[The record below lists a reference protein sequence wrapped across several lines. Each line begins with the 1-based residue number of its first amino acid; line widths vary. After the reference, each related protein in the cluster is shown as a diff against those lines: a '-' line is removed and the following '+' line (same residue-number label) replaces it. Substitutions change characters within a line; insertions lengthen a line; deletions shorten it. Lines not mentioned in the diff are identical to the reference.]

1 MRVVRTPGR
10 WRSAK
15 PSAIKDRAM
24 SVLIGLLVVLLFG
37 FACVRAVRATI
48 SRRRRLV
55 SKMLRG
61 HFD

>member
-1 MRVVRTPGR
+1 MRAVRTHGR

-37 FACVRAVRATI
+37 FAFVRTVRATI

>member
-1 MRVVRTPGR
+1 
-10 WRSAK
+10 
-15 PSAIKDRAM
+15 M

-37 FACVRAVRATI
+37 FACVRTVRATI

>member
-1 MRVVRTPGR
+1 MRVVRTPAR
-10 WRSAK
+10 WRPAK
-15 PSAIKDRAM
+15 PSAIEDRVV
-24 SVLIGLLVVLLFG
+24 SVLIWLLVVLLFG
-37 FACVRAVRATI
+37 FACAHAVRATI